1 MKTCKI
7 LRRTIAALLLVVTC
21 LVLCPSAFAFDLD
34 QYYVADYSLTQVYTV
49 QIAASKSLSSSE
61 SVRDKMLRAGFDC
74 FVYQYEGKY
83 RIMCGKFRD
92 YSDAEDYLRQ
102 ILKSTDYSSAYINN
116 AWLPEWAITS
126 FENDYWGYWPS
137 DWTWDSWY
145 WFEADQYYEADYSQ
159 TKVYTV
165 QVAATKYLSGAQTI
179 RDEMLGYG
187 FDCFVYKYDGKYR
200 VMCGKF
206 YDYSDAEAYQKGI
219 LNTTSYSH
227 AYINNAWL
235 PLYAVDYFQN
245 VYYYGYGQAG

>member
-21 LVLCPSAFAFDLD
+21 LALCPSAFAFDLD

-83 RIMCGKFRD
+83 RIMCGKF
-92 YSDAEDYLRQ
+92 
-102 ILKSTDYSSAYINN
+102 
-116 AWLPEWAITS
+116 
-126 FENDYWGYWPS
+126 
-137 DWTWDSWY
+137 
-145 WFEADQYYEADYSQ
+145 
-159 TKVYTV
+159 
-165 QVAATKYLSGAQTI
+165 
-179 RDEMLGYG
+179 
-187 FDCFVYKYDGKYR
+187 
-200 VMCGKF
+200 

-219 LNTTSYSH
+219 LNATSYSH